1 MDDVFVALAK
11 ENKSY
16 MGTVDGMDPLI
27 RGCHEILVA
36 VEGKWMVHAHDEH
49 ILVVVLREE
58 HGCIAILRKD
68 MDHACRP

>member
-1 MDDVFVALAK
+1 MVW
-11 ENKSY
+11 
-16 MGTVDGMDPLI
+16 TLI

-58 HGCIAILRKD
+58 HGCTAILRKD